1 MLDNER
7 QRLLRVFRIGFV
19 ALLGGGV
26 VANLFREGL
35 TVDAAVTGLGI
46 GIAAVVSSAMIV
58 AVVLLILVIADRWST
73 RTA

>member
-1 MLDNER
+1 MNKNKKE
-7 QRLLRVFRIGFV
+7 QILRSFRIGFV

-46 GIAAVVSSAMIV
+46 GIAAVVSTAMIV
-58 AVVLLILVIADRWST
+58 VVVLLILVIADRWSA
-73 RTA
+73 RVA